1 MIVNNVNDKK
11 KEKCHFLVAEKVE
24 FHQFHSFIQSE
35 NVCKEKTSRYNK
47 KTKTYC
53 VLFLYRKKLSHTHT
67 IDCQCLIFMFVNRY
81 IYIVLIAF
89 NLNLRKIP
97 N

>member
-35 NVCKEKTSRYNK
+35 NVCKEKTTRYNK

-53 VLFLYRKKLSHTHT
+53 VLFLYRKKLYTHNRLSMFNFYV
-67 IDCQCLIFMFVNRY
+67 CQPLY
-81 IYIVLIAF
+81 IYSF
-89 NLNLRKIP
+89 NCFQSKFEKNS
-97 N
+97 

>member
-1 MIVNNVNDKK
+1 MDCVFRIIIIIMIVNNVNDKK

-35 NVCKEKTSRYNK
+35 NVCKEKTTRYIK

-53 VLFLYRKKLSHTHT
+53 VLFLYRKNCPIHTQS
-67 IDCQCLIFMFVNRY
+67 IVN
-81 IYIVLIAF
+81 V
-89 NLNLRKIP
+89 
-97 N
+97 